1 MAAVYRPPEFGD
13 QFPDGCVYCYNNQYN
28 GLTIHTVLFL
38 SGIKIK
44 YLVLKSSLNL
54 SLITVRFLRN
64 ILLFHEFPGSILKVA
79 EINLYLLGIYDDKLQ
94 M

>member
-1 MAAVYRPPEFGD
+1 MINFLMVASIVIIINITR
-13 QFPDGCVYCYNNQYN
+13 
-28 GLTIHTVLFL
+28 LTIHTVLSL

-44 YLVLKSSLNL
+44 SEFKLDNCPL
-54 SLITVRFLRN
+54 SEEYFTFYEFL
-64 ILLFHEFPGSILKVA
+64 GSILKVA

>member
-28 GLTIHTVLFL
+28 GLTIHTVLSL

-44 YLVLKSSLNL
+44 SESKLDNCPL
-54 SLITVRFLRN
+54 SEEYFTF
-64 ILLFHEFPGSILKVA
+64 S
-79 EINLYLLGIYDDKLQ
+79 
-94 M
+94 

>member
-13 QFPDGCVYCYNNQYN
+13 QFPEGCVYCYNNQYN
-28 GLTIHTVLFL
+28 GLTIHTVLPL

-44 YLVLKSSLNL
+44 SEFKLA
-54 SLITVRFLRN
+54 TVCFLRS

>member
-1 MAAVYRPPEFGD
+1 MINFMMVASIVIIINITR
-13 QFPDGCVYCYNNQYN
+13 
-28 GLTIHTVLFL
+28 LTIHTVLSL
-38 SGIKIK
+38 TGIKIK
-44 YLVLKSSLNL
+44 SEFKLA
-54 SLITVRFLRN
+54 TVCFLRS